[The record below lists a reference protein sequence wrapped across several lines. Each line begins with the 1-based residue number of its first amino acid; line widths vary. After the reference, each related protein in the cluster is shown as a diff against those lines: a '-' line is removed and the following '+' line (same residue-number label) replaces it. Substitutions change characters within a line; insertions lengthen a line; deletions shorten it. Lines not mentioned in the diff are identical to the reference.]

1 MSKEEKDNIINEILV
16 TLRYFEL
23 DPYYDPWLK
32 KQLSYM
38 KLADLETLVDL
49 VESIKE
55 NAEATADDSYEE
67 GMSLGYDQGK
77 DESFDEG
84 FKSGVA
90 HSRGVYH

>member
-1 MSKEEKDNIINEILV
+1 MFLE
-16 TLRYFEL
+16 TWYFSA
-23 DPYYDPWLK
+23 DV
-32 KQLSYM
+32 SHM

-55 NAEATADDSYEE
+55 NAKTFADESYEE

-77 DESFDEG
+77 DESFDDG
-84 FKSGVA
+84 FKSGIA

>member
-1 MSKEEKDNIINEILV
+1 MNKEEKDTITNEILA
-16 TLRYFEL
+16 TLKYFEL

-55 NAEATADDSYEE
+55 NAKTVADDSYEE

-77 DESFDEG
+77 DESFDDG
-84 FKSGVA
+84 FKSGIA
-90 HSRGVYH
+90 HSRGVCH